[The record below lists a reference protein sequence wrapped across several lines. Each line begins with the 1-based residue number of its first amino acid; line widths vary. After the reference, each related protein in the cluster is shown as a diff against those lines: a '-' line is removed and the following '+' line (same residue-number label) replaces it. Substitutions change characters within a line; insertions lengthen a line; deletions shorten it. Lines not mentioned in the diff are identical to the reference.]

1 MKKTFILSMLCL
13 MGIVPMQANFMGET
27 SSIENITAGDHQKI
41 TVTSNIP
48 YREGNSKS
56 WLLDLAE
63 PVNFGE
69 EGLRPAI
76 VIVHGGGWRAGS
88 KHHPVYRD
96 LLIDYA
102 LQ

>member
-1 MKKTFILSMLCL
+1 MRKVLTAYLLSLLVIAPMHASSLKETTF
-13 MGIVPMQANFMGET
+13 T
-27 SSIENITAGDHQKI
+27 ENNTTNELKKI
-41 TVTSNIP
+41 TITSDIP

-63 PVNFGE
+63 PINFGE